1 MNLIWVTNAKY
12 LGDYRLQI
20 TFNDGTVKIF
30 DGAELV
36 AQNAIF
42 RPLQSMARFRNF
54 SLDDWTV
61 TWGDIDI
68 APEYLYEYGAPV

>member
-36 AQNAIF
+36 AQNATY
-42 RPLQSMARFRNF
+42 RLCTANRAS
-54 SLDDWTV
+54 
-61 TWGDIDI
+61 
-68 APEYLYEYGAPV
+68 

>member
-36 AQNAIF
+36 AQKEIF
-42 RPLQSMARFRNF
+42 RPLQSMTRFRNF

-68 APEYLYEYGAPV
+68 APEYLYEYGVAV